1 METKNTCIINALLWG
16 AGILLLL
23 AAAFDV
29 LPMDDN
35 LVIFIALACFV
46 VNMVIKKIGFE
57 RVMRLLASRNKV
69 PFVFKRRQQHA
80 AFKEYFQYFFTSAL
94 RHTGWYSKRHNTIF

>member
-1 METKNTCIINALLWG
+1 MENKNTCMCNSILCG

-29 LPMDDN
+29 LPLSDN

-46 VNMVIKKIGFE
+46 VSAVIKKI
-57 RVMRLLASRNKV
+57 AKS
-69 PFVFKRRQQHA
+69 
-80 AFKEYFQYFFTSAL
+80 TS
-94 RHTGWYSKRHNTIF
+94 SCCK